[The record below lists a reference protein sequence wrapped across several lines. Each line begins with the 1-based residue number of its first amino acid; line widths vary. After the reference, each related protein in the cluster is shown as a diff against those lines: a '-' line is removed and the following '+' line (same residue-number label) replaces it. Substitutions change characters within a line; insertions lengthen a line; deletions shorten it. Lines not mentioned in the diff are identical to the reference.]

1 MSECSCPAPQP
12 WGWNH
17 VPLPSPEVIS
27 AVPDPCSLLNKKN
40 LVPSL
45 CSVSSVPPRPL
56 PELAKTQ
63 GRGDGTTTSSAQGSS
78 PLQAHTHTQ
87 ISSSLLSQARFI
99 YTALLPTADFLW
111 KIHGFPSTLS
121 PGRLP
126 FPPGTA
132 APQPGVQLSG
142 ALTAPSFL
150 QPPVA
155 SPGGRRAVC

>member
-63 GRGDGTTTSSAQGSS
+63 GRGDGTATGSAQGSK
-78 PLQAHTHTQ
+78 PLQAHTHTHTDLKLAAQ
-87 ISSSLLSQARFI
+87 PGEVYLHSPASYSGFSLENSWFSKRPPPRKA
-99 YTALLPTADFLW
+99 
-111 KIHGFPSTLS
+111 SLS
-121 PGRLP
+121 PRESSP
-126 FPPGTA
+126 TTR
-132 APQPGVQLSG
+132 G
-142 ALTAPSFL
+142 AGQHKRQGHS
-150 QPPVA
+150 
-155 SPGGRRAVC
+155 SAVL